1 MLSWVQ
7 KELIDMKRL
16 LALILM
22 CLTLTG
28 CTARP
33 HLQGRW
39 VTSPDDTLCGI
50 VLEIEGN
57 RFTLMQEGKIYSGS
71 WSDDGGYIIL
81 HTDPLTPGGSGMGWS
96 VPYDLE
102 AGTLM
107 LWGQTLYR
115 E

>member
-1 MLSWVQ
+1 MFKKIIAAL
-7 KELIDMKRL
+7 LIVL
-16 LALILM
+16 L
-22 CLTLTG
+22 LTG
-28 CTARP
+28 CTAGL

-81 HTDPLTPGGSGMGWS
+81 HAEPQTTGASGMAWS